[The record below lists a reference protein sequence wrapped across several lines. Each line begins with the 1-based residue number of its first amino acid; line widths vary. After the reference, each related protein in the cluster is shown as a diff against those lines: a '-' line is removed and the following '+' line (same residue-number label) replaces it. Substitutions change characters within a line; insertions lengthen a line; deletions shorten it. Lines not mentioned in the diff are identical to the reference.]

1 MAESRPTSTD
11 TLWMLDFFWATWAR
25 SLQPNAKPPVSF
37 QSRDAEHVHQHQH
50 QHDTGLDLPEEYM
63 HDTGQAQNG
72 LIVSS
77 RLPWAGGAS
86 QRETS
91 PLTAMMVPNME
102 IGGMSSKLCSGLSP
116 YMGSKRHNRTVLQ
129 DTDDEEVDDLIG
141 NDEFGVYLV
150 TLYSTLENT
159 KWDKRPI
166 LQADIVLVAGLG
178 GHPLKTWQA
187 DDENQTL
194 WPRDLLPEHIPN
206 IRVLSFNYN
215 TTLKGSASDAGIREH
230 AEDLLATLLDK
241 REDDGDDAKL
251 RPIVFV
257 GHSLGGLIIK
267 RALFLAQRKLG
278 GRYKWLWEASRG
290 VMFFSTPHLGM
301 DKAQWRSFVRYVLQY
316 DAEVEEAVPTQGML
330 VEIWN
335 SASALVNI
343 SEDFEPLHPYL
354 AFHTFVETRPMQGL
368 GEPFVSMVHG
378 RLRAPTEH
386 HETIAGDHLGLCK
399 FEREDTISFLPVW
412 NGINDLILQTPKAI
426 DRIGRHGK
434 KALYALCTDEFHSQ
448 PLGKKPTSGTC
459 DWVSEQ
465 REIKGWLSSDLNKQK
480 LWICGPPA
488 CGKSYLAR
496 HIISQLGEITPND
509 VIYCF
514 ITTTIPSHGDLQAI
528 LRSTLHQAL
537 RLEPEVIN
545 KIFHPEPQPEERNAG
560 EAVVERNFWTNEKL
574 KCLWPEIM
582 AEVTARRPIIA
593 VIYGL
598 DELGKD
604 DREEFFNCLGR
615 FEEKITSPQN
625 WKLLLVSCE
634 DIKTEAA
641 EHGFERFDAKPAE
654 ITGDLI
660 KSIQEGLDRV
670 WTTRRLPNIDR
681 NVQDEIC
688 EKIKERSDGVYLSAS
703 LIADDLSRDRDV
715 RSEADIMKRLN
726 DLSRDRDVRSEADIM
741 KRLNDSKFPTNL
753 IRVYKYVLD
762 RMSRTREIADLVDQ
776 ALLWAA
782 FQKEALKPAEFNI
795 AQAVGR
801 ALKKYRDGPIT
812 DKELEEFLDDNI
824 AMTLEFHCG
833 HLVKFQDGR
842 LELVHGSLRRY
853 LIAQRSGSGGPNAT
867 LAGVCVTYLTMS
879 HFEEPG
885 DGPDPERMYLWESK
899 VHRRVNRHK
908 FVRYT
913 SLHWHDHISEAGGC
927 WPGEHEQSTMTKQSM
942 MTRRA
947 LLENDN
953 TGYARSWTEV
963 WWYFT
968 MWPDQNFPRDA
979 LVEQV
984 TAPPSSEPEQEV
996 LATSKETA
1004 RPFEKLDTPP
1014 TTLAKKDDEE
1024 DESISTSEHQAPEAS
1039 IENTQSVLPESQPYT
1054 SPLTELTQTPQVSV
1068 KKEQLTGELKHQLDT
1083 QQESQASKTDDVS
1096 QENVMGFGNLISSNP
1111 SINIASG
1118 EIAEGPGGLSAA
1130 AMLVSPAI
1138 PSSAEPRTKGK
1149 CLPKDEPISRN
1160 QPVQTVSPPAD
1171 TAVEPTVVDE
1181 PPKDGPPKKKKIP
1194 MGWRA
1199 RVKGAVRILTQG
1211 E

>member
-1 MAESRPTSTD
+1 MGGESERD
-11 TLWMLDFFWATWAR
+11 
-25 SLQPNAKPPVSF
+25 VSAD
-37 QSRDAEHVHQHQH
+37 SNDGPKHGNRGYVQH
-50 QHDTGLDLPEEYM
+50 
-63 HDTGQAQNG
+63 
-72 LIVSS
+72 
-77 RLPWAGGAS
+77 
-86 QRETS
+86 
-91 PLTAMMVPNME
+91 
-102 IGGMSSKLCSGLSP
+102 
-116 YMGSKRHNRTVLQ
+116 
-129 DTDDEEVDDLIG
+129 DEEVDDLIES
-141 NDEFGVYLV
+141 DEFGVYLV
-150 TLYSTLENT
+150 TLYSALENT

-194 WPRDLLPEHIPN
+194 WPRDLLPKYVSN

-215 TTLKGSASDAGIREH
+215 TTLKGSASEAGIRQH

-267 RALFLAQRKLG
+267 HALYLAQKKLG

-290 VMFFSTPHLGM
+290 VMFFSTPHFGM
-301 DKAQWRSFVRYVLQY
+301 DKTQWRSFVRYVLQY
-316 DAEVEEAVPTQGML
+316 DAPVEEAVPTQGML

-343 SEDFEPLHPYL
+343 SEDFEPLQPYL
-354 AFHTFVETRPMQGL
+354 AFQ
-368 GEPFVSMVHG
+368 
-378 RLRAPTEH
+378 H
-386 HETIAGDHLGLCK
+386 HETLVGDHLGLCK
-399 FEREDTISFLPVW
+399 FEREDESLFLTVG
-412 NGINDLILQTPKAI
+412 NGIQALILQTPKAI

-537 RLEPEVIN
+537 RLEPEVIDT
-545 KIFHPEPQPEERNAG
+545 IFHPEPQPQERDAG

-593 VIYGL
+593 VIDGL

-604 DREEFFNCLGR
+604 DREEFFNCLRR
-615 FEEKITSPQN
+615 FEEKTTSPQN
-625 WKLLLVSCE
+625 WKLLLVSRE
-634 DIKTEAA
+634 IPDIKTEAA

-654 ITGDLI
+654 TTGDLI

-688 EKIKERSDGVYLSAS
+688 EKIKELSDGVYLSAS

-726 DLSRDRDVRSEADIM
+726 D
-741 KRLNDSKFPTNL
+741 SKFPTNL
-753 IRVYKYVLD
+753 TRVYDYVLD
-762 RMSRTREIADLVDQ
+762 RMSRTREIADLVEQ

-801 ALKKYRDGPIT
+801 ALKKYPDGPIT

-842 LELVHGSLRRY
+842 LELVHGSLREY

-879 HFEEPG
+879 YFEEPG
-885 DGPDPERMYLWESK
+885 DGPDPERMDLWESK
-899 VHRRVNRHK
+899 VRRRVDRHK

-927 WPGEHEQSTMTKQSM
+927 WPGEHEQSMMTK
-942 MTRRA
+942 RA
-947 LLENDN
+947 LLEKHN
-953 TGYARSWTEV
+953 TGYERSWMEV

-1024 DESISTSEHQAPEAS
+1024 DEFISVSEYQTPEAS
-1039 IENTQSVLPESQPYT
+1039 
-1054 SPLTELTQTPQVSV
+1054 
-1068 KKEQLTGELKHQLDT
+1068 GELKHQLDT

-1096 QENVMGFGNLISSNP
+1096 QENVMGFGNLNSSNP

-1118 EIAEGPGGLSAA
+1118 
-1130 AMLVSPAI
+1130 
-1138 PSSAEPRTKGK
+1138 
-1149 CLPKDEPISRN
+1149 
-1160 QPVQTVSPPAD
+1160 
-1171 TAVEPTVVDE
+1171 EPTVVDE
-1181 PPKDGPPKKKKIP
+1181 PPKDGPPKKKKTP
-1194 MGWRA
+1194 MGLRA
-1199 RVKGAVRILTQG
+1199 RIKGAVRILTQG